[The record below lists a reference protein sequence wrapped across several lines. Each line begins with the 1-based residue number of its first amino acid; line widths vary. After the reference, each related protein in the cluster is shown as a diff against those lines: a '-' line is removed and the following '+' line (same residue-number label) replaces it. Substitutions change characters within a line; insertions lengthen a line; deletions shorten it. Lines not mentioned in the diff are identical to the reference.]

1 MAARTQTPPP
11 PTEEYLKPIV
21 FEDVRIT
28 FLNFSGEAGR
38 FNAKGDRNFNLL
50 LDDDIATQM
59 LADGFNV
66 RYLQP
71 RVEGD
76 LPQPTIEVKVKYKKR
91 DGTRTRPPKVVLIT
105 SRGKTNLDEDMV
117 SVLDYAQIKNVDL
130 IINPRRW
137 EVSGRRGISAYLKS
151 IYVTIVEDPLEM
163 KYIDV
168 PDSAVNT
175 IGHNGRHE
183 EEEEVPA

>member
-1 MAARTQTPPP
+1 MATRTQAPPP
-11 PTEEYLKPIV
+11 PTEEYLQPIV
-21 FEDVRIT
+21 LEDVRIT

-50 LDDDIATQM
+50 LDDEDLVAAMI
-59 LADGFNV
+59 ADGFNV
-66 RYLQP
+66 RFLQP

-76 LPQPTIEVKVKYKKR
+76 PLQPTIEVKVKYKKR

-175 IGHNGRHE
+175 IGHNGRE
-183 EEEEVPA
+183 EEEEVPD